1 MMFPAIGTPL
11 STVALDAQSPDILDC
26 DFRNLEPDPDTGLI
40 VLPSGQS
47 GTWSRAATLASVSDA
62 NGATYTA
69 LDGQIAYEQRDWDN
83 DSVRES
89 FGVRMGT
96 SDRLAFPA
104 SVRSNVAI
112 SGLIEFIETGAVIG
126 TAGGTLLALTKDDG
140 TGDGWY
146 IDTTGGAGG
155 FYRFNLRVGGTTRQ
169 ATLAARPVT
178 NDRVQLFWDLTQP
191 GVPTVYQSINAAA
204 ATSATAAALAQPSAW
219 GAPFSIR
226 VNSRG
231 TSVNPAS
238 AWYRRIRIVY
248 GALNQTTIQERR

>member
-11 STVALDAQSPDILDC
+11 STVALDAQSPDIFDC

-47 GTWSRAATLASVSDA
+47 GTWSRATTMASVSDA
-62 NGATYTA
+62 VGGTYTA

-112 SGLIEFIETGAVIG
+112 AGLIEFIETGAVIG

-146 IDTTGGAGG
+146 IDTSGTASG
-155 FYRFNLRVGGTTRQ
+155 FYRLNYRVGGTTRI
-169 ATLAARPVT
+169 ATLATRPVSG
-178 NDRVQLFWDLTQP
+178 DRVQIMWHLTQP
-191 GVPTVYQSINAAA
+191 GVATIYQSINGAA
-204 ATSATAAALAQPSAW
+204 ATSAAAASLAQPSTW
-219 GAPFSIR
+219 GTPFSIR

-238 AWYRRIRIVY
+238 GWYRRIRIVY
-248 GALNQTTIQERR
+248 GALNQTTILERR

>member
-11 STVALDAQSPDILDC
+11 SSVALDAQSPDIFDC
-26 DFRNLEPDPDTGLI
+26 DFRNIEPDPDTGLI

-62 NGATYTA
+62 NGVSYTA

-83 DSVRES
+83 DGIRES
-89 FGVRMGT
+89 FCVRMGT

-112 SGLIEFIETGAVIG
+112 AGLIEFVETGAVVG

-140 TGDGWY
+140 SGDGWW
-146 IDTTGGAGG
+146 IDTSGTASG
-155 FYRFNLRVGGTTRQ
+155 FWGFNYRVGGTTRT
-169 ATLAARPVT
+169 ARLAARPAT
-178 NDRVQLFWDLTQP
+178 NDRVQIMWDLTQP
-191 GVPTVYQSINAAA
+191 GVITINQSINAAA
-204 ATSATAAALAQPSAW
+204 VTSATAAALAQPSAW
-219 GAPFSIR
+219 GTPFSIR

-238 AWYRRIRIVY
+238 ASYRRIRIVY